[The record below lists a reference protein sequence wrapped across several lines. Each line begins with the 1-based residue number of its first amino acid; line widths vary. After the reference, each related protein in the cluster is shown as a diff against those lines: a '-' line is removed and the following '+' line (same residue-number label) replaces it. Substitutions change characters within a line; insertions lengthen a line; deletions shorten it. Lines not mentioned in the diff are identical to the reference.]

1 MITQP
6 KTKRGAASMY
16 VVIFTAMLLS
26 IIALSFV
33 RIMLSE
39 AQQTNNYSL
48 SQSAYN
54 SAMAGVEDAKVIL
67 LKYQNCQSTNN
78 RVGREECTRISN
90 ALEAEDAEDNCDVI
104 REARGITT
112 GEKETLISSSETS
125 NKSIESTAE
134 SIDQAYTCVKVNV
147 ESSDYIAKLNK
158 NNSSKI
164 IPVRVRDTDDNGNSI
179 NNINRIVV
187 QWFSDADMEKLSSNG
202 TRNIDT
208 TMYRLVGN
216 SSTVNITHINQDS
229 DAAANYAV
237 NDFSSQATVAPYLK
251 IELFQTNDAFGL
263 NQFYASDGTTT
274 NRGTLTL
281 RPTNND
287 VGGSGTTGSTH
298 IGNTLTTGFAAS
310 AQKTYNFPMDVKCT
324 QFKTDGTVA
333 NGESSF
339 SYACTADIVIP
350 DPVVSLVYDYTTDS
364 YQNYASNSKSRNAT
378 TMFFR
383 VSLPYRNPETTVRI
397 ALKSCKTDDS
407 SIANSS
413 KANGGCD
420 TVNFFG
426 VQPTVDSTGRAADLF
441 RRVESRL
448 EMVNTYFP
456 YPDSALSVTGNV
468 NKNFWV
474 TDNCFSQTTYV
485 ENGKVIT
492 ETYSANAEESWST
505 DTHKYKKCYNS
516 GGSSK

>member
-1 MITQP
+1 MITQT

-39 AQQTNNYSL
+39 SQLTNNYSL

-90 ALEAEDAEDNCDVI
+90 ALEAENAEDNCDVI
-104 REARGITT
+104 REARNITT

-125 NKSIESTAE
+125 NKSIESTAR
-134 SIDQAYTCVKVNV
+134 SIDQAYTCVKIDV
-147 ESSDYIAKLNK
+147 ESPDYIAKLNK

-164 IPVRVRDTDDNGNSI
+164 IPVRVRDEDDNGNGI
-179 NNINRIVV
+179 NEINRIVV
-187 QWFSDADMEKLSSNG
+187 QWFSDADMEKLSSTG
-202 TRNIDT
+202 NIDT
-208 TMYRLVGN
+208 TMYRLVEN
-216 SSTVNITHINQDS
+216 NNTINITHMNQD
-229 DAAANYAV
+229 DATAANYSV
-237 NDFSSQATVAPYLK
+237 SDFSSLATVAPYLK
-251 IELFQTNDAFGL
+251 IELFQTNEAFGL
-263 NQFYASDGTTT
+263 NQFYASNGTTT

-281 RPTNND
+281 RPTNSD
-287 VGGSGTTGSTH
+287 VGGSGDTGSTH
-298 IGNTLTTGFAAS
+298 IGNTLSTGFAAS

-324 QFKTDGTVA
+324 KFNLDGTVKDGD
-333 NGESSF
+333 NSF

-350 DPVVSLVYDYTTDS
+350 DPVVTSVYDYSTDS
-364 YQNYASNSKSRNAT
+364 YQNYASSTKKRNAT

-397 ALKSCKTDDS
+397 ALKSCKNNDS
-407 SIANSS
+407 KITNTS
-413 KANGGCD
+413 KADGGCD

-456 YPDSALSVTGNV
+456 YPDSALSVTGDV

-474 TDNCFSQTTYV
+474 TDNCFSQTTSV
-485 ENGKVIT
+485 KDGKIVT
-492 ETYSANAEESWST
+492 TTYTADGDKYRDT
-505 DTHKYKKCYNS
+505 DTHIYEKCYNS
-516 GGSSK
+516 GSSN